1 MTRSVLDGGFRFENY
16 VVGASNR
23 LAHSAAQRVAD
34 APGAA
39 YNPLFIYGGPGLGKT
54 HLAAAI
60 AYHARQAHPSIRVAL
75 ASAEDV
81 VEELA
86 RAVASGQRD
95 LWAARYAEVDLLL
108 LDDVQFL
115 TGRRETQSELL
126 RLVNRLQGAGRQLV
140 MTSDRPPSETP
151 DVDER
156 LASRLAGGLVVDL
169 GAPDFEMRLAILR
182 NAADEREATFAEGV
196 LDEVARLGFGNVR
209 ELKGALN
216 RLLAFQQLEGAPLP
230 ASEVRRVLGEHVAVA
245 AAPSRPA
252 LRDGGAAAMRA
263 STTRPDTA
271 GAVMVA
277 HPSPAASRS
286 AVTARAEAPASHDG
300 PRRDTPAAGGDDY
313 AGFLADVTHELEAR
327 VERWRITL
335 GEACAFWRHDG
346 YEVRVLERA
355 MQLPEAPDV
364 NGLLAT
370 FAAAVDHLRGLEMQ
384 AVTLDP
390 GVRGHPAFRNPER
403 VAEAQQLLDRALATA
418 MPLPAPSATLTRA
431 TLEAGASN
439 QLALRAADAVIEAP
453 GRRYNPLFVHGPS
466 GTGKSHLAHAIAS
479 ALHAVRPRAA
489 VACLSAG
496 TFAEEFVAAMQE
508 GGVERW
514 RARYRAAEVLVLD
527 DVQLLADKE
536 RTQDELFHLFNVL
549 AERGAQLVFTCDRAP
564 RALRGLADRL
574 RSRFEGG
581 LVVALQVP
589 DRALRERIVRR
600 RLAEADRQVDD
611 ALVSYLADRDVRSV
625 RELMGLVTRLAAAAD
640 LLAVPLDLPLA
651 RRELEGT
658 TPLVAATPRVG
669 VPLADGAHDAFF
681 LDPEK
686 VVWDWPDLADRVPE
700 EWR

>member
-1 MTRSVLDGGFRFENY
+1 MTETVLDGGFRFENF

-54 HLAAAI
+54 HLAAAL
-60 AYHARQAHPSIRVAL
+60 AYHARQAHPGLRVAL

-81 VEELA
+81 VEELT

-95 LWAARYAEVDLLL
+95 LWAAQYAQVDLLL

-115 TGRRETQSELL
+115 TGRRETQSEIL
-126 RLVNRLQGAGRQLV
+126 RLVNRMQAAGRQLV
-140 MTSDRPPSETP
+140 MTSDRPPTDIP

-156 LASRLAGGLVVDL
+156 LTSRLAGGLVVDV

-182 NAADEREATFAEGV
+182 NAANERDVRFEPGV

-216 RLLAFQQLEGAPLP
+216 RLVALQQLDATPLP
-230 ASEVRRVLGEHVAVA
+230 AHDVPRLLGEAAGARLTPVASPARSVPTPAVTPSSSARSNVHTPGAPMRAASASVASPGAMAGDGPAPVHA
-245 AAPSRPA
+245 AAR
-252 LRDGGAAAMRA
+252 
-263 STTRPDTA
+263 TT
-271 GAVMVA
+271 
-277 HPSPAASRS
+277 
-286 AVTARAEAPASHDG
+286 
-300 PRRDTPAAGGDDY
+300 GDDY
-313 AGFLADVTHELEAR
+313 AGFLADMTHELETR
-327 VERWRITL
+327 VERWRITI
-335 GEACAFWRHDG
+335 GEACAYWRNDG
-346 YEVRVLERA
+346 YDVRVLERA
-355 MQLPEAPDV
+355 MQLPSEPDV

-370 FAAAVDHLRGLEMQ
+370 FAAAVEHLRGLEMQ

-390 GVRGHPAFRNPER
+390 AVRGHPAFRNPER

-418 MPLPAPSATLTRA
+418 MPLPMPNPTYTRDR
-431 TLEAGASN
+431 LEAGAAN
-439 QLALRAADAVIEAP
+439 QLALKAADAIIDAP

-466 GTGKSHLAHAIAS
+466 GTGKTHLVHAIAS
-479 ALHAVRPRAA
+479 AMLAVRPRAA

-496 TFAEEFVAAMQE
+496 TFADEFVAAMQE

-527 DVQLLADKE
+527 DVQQLAEKE

-549 AERGAQLVFTCDRAP
+549 HERGAQLVFTCDRAP
-564 RALRGLADRL
+564 RELRGLADRL

-581 LVVALQVP
+581 LVVALQAP
-589 DRALRERIVRR
+589 DRALRERVVRR
-600 RLAEADRQVDD
+600 RLAEAGRPIDE
-611 ALVSYLADRDVRSV
+611 ALVSYLADREVRSV
-625 RELMGLVTRLAAAAD
+625 RELTGLITRLAAAAD

-658 TPLVAATPRVG
+658 APLVAASPRVG
-669 VPLADGAHDAFF
+669 VRLADGAHDAFF
-681 LDPEK
+681 LDAEK
-686 VVWDWPDLADRVPE
+686 VAWEWPTLSDRLPE